1 VAQEE
6 EVITMTRIRSIS
18 TGVVAGTIAAAAVGA
33 VALTTGTASARTPA
47 SGTFTVRAHHGGDTN
62 IDLGKPGFSAGDQ
75 DLFHTSLTRNG
86 RQVGRLTGSCTTIS
100 VTASNDDQLCEF
112 DLTFGTSQIATS
124 GAVRAGQA
132 GPGTF
137 RLPIVGGT
145 GRYRHAHGQITVTAS
160 NGPVLPITVS
170 LG

>member
-1 VAQEE
+1 
-6 EVITMTRIRSIS
+6 MTSTRSI
-18 TGVVAGTIAAAAVGA
+18 VAGTVLTVVAAGGGTFIA
-33 VALTTGTASARTPA
+33 TTGTAAAASTPA

-86 RQVGRLTGSCTTIS
+86 RQVGRLTGSCTTVS

-145 GRYRHAHGQITVTAS
+145 GRYRHARGQITVAAS
-160 NGPVLPITVS
+160 NGPVFPIRVS
-170 LG
+170 LR